1 MVVVVVERECGRGSV
16 RWCFGLGLRLGLDMG
31 RGFGLRVRFEGYV

>member
-31 RGFGLRVRFEGYV
+31 RGFGLRVRAEGYV